1 MLSACTRNNGLGNL
15 TCAVSTPDVSECQSI
30 PTLNK
35 GTLDLKRNG
44 TFTLSGDYVSCFQS
58 SHVQIT
64 GRYQHAITPKQIVEL
79 ELSAETITQEEG
91 EKIEF
96 PRTIAVINLDRKSG
110 QGNFIDIWS
119 TIRMKGLVKQEII
132 ANALQCQPQRQ

>member
-1 MLSACTRNNGLGNL
+1 MLSSCTGINGLDNL
-15 TCAVSTPDVSECQSI
+15 TCAVSTPEVSECQSI

-35 GTLDLKRNG
+35 GALNLKRNG

-58 SHVQIT
+58 SHVLIT
-64 GRYQHAITPKQIVEL
+64 GRYQHEITPKQVVEI
-79 ELSAETITQEEG
+79 ELSAETIDQEEG

-96 PRTIAVINLDRKSG
+96 PRTIAVINLDQKSG

-119 TIRMKGLVKQEII
+119 SIRTKGLVKQEII
-132 ANALQCQPQRQ
+132 AKTLQCEPLR